1 MARRTMARGMAVALT
16 LLLTGAAAPALAHT
30 GVGSVEGFA
39 QGLLHPLT
47 GLDHVLAMVA
57 VGLWAGLV
65 GGKARIA
72 YPVAFVATMA
82 LAGAWAMAG
91 GELPG
96 AEIGIAVS
104 IVILGLAI
112 ALKASPPLAAG
123 ALACGIFAI
132 FHGFAHG
139 AELPESASGFAYA
152 AGFIIAT
159 AALHG
164 AGLFL
169 AARLA
174 QHAPVLTRVAGGG
187 LVLAGVAILAG

>member
-1 MARRTMARGMAVALT
+1 MARGMAVALT

-30 GVGSVEGFA
+30 GVGAVEGFG

-65 GGKARIA
+65 GGRARIA
-72 YPVAFVATMA
+72 YPVAFVAMMA

-139 AELPESASGFAYA
+139 AELPENASGFAYA
-152 AGFIIAT
+152 AGFVIAT
-159 AALHG
+159 AVLHG

-174 QHAPVLTRVAGGG
+174 QHTPVLARVAGGG
-187 LVLAGVAILAG
+187 LVLAGVALLAG

>member
-1 MARRTMARGMAVALT
+1 MARGMAVALT

-30 GVGSVEGFA
+30 GVGAVEGFA

-65 GGKARIA
+65 GGRARIA
-72 YPVAFVATMA
+72 YPVAFVAMMA

-139 AELPESASGFAYA
+139 AELPENASGFAYA
-152 AGFIIAT
+152 AGFVIAT
-159 AALHG
+159 GALHG
-164 AGLFL
+164 TGLFL
-169 AARLA
+169 AGRLA
-174 QHAPVLTRVAGGG
+174 QHAPVLARVAGGG
-187 LVLAGVAILAG
+187 LVLAGVALLAG

>member
-1 MARRTMARGMAVALT
+1 MARGMAVALT
-16 LLLTGAAAPALAHT
+16 LLLTGVAAPALAHT
-30 GVGSVEGFA
+30 GVGSVEGLA

-139 AELPESASGFAYA
+139 AELPENASGFAYA

-164 AGLFL
+164 AGLVL

-174 QHAPVLTRVAGGG
+174 QHAPVLARVAGGG

>member
-1 MARRTMARGMAVALT
+1 MAVALT

-30 GVGSVEGFA
+30 GVGSVEGLA

-47 GLDHVLAMVA
+47 GLDHLLAMVA

-91 GELPG
+91 GQLPG

-139 AELPESASGFAYA
+139 AELPENASGFAYA
-152 AGFIIAT
+152 VGFIIAT
-159 AALHG
+159 TTLHG

-174 QHAPVLTRVAGGG
+174 QHAPVLARVAGGG

>member
-1 MARRTMARGMAVALT
+1 MLLRLSGALVLALT
-16 LLLTGAAAPALAHT
+16 MMAAPALAHT
-30 GVGSVEGFA
+30 GMGSVDGFVH
-39 QGLLHPLT
+39 GLLHPLT
-47 GLDHVLAMVA
+47 GLDHLLAMIA

-65 GGKARIA
+65 GGRARIA
-72 YPVAFVATMA
+72 YPVAFVSAMA

-139 AELPESASGFAYA
+139 AELPENASGFAYA
-152 AGFIIAT
+152 VGFVVAT
-159 AALHG
+159 GALHG

-174 QHAPVLTRVAGGG
+174 QHAPVLGQVAGGL
-187 LVLAGVAILAG
+187 LVLAGVALLAG